1 MKLEEK
7 RNKKQARQA
16 YDDHKTARGEASS
29 CVRRSKNPNGDCVHT
44 RSHLD
49 YIQRVLADETRRKE
63 E

>member
-29 CVRRSKNPNGDCVHT
+29 CVRKEKNNEI
-44 RSHLD
+44 R
-49 YIQRVLADETRRKE
+49 
-63 E
+63 